1 MVESKKDHKIHHLYV
16 MGCLSQRYREEL
28 EAEIPEVD
36 KFYG

>member
-1 MVESKKDHKIHHLYV
+1 

-36 KFYG
+36 KFYGNSTGLIC